1 MFKMVIADDE
11 HLVREGL
18 RTVVAWE
25 DYGIEI
31 VGKLPM
37 VRKPLNYA
45 RAYPDILLQISVC
58 H

>member
-1 MFKMVIADDE
+1 MVIADDE

-31 VGKLPM
+31 VKFPM
-37 VRKPLNYA
+37 VETLELCKSTRIYF
-45 RAYPDILLQISVC
+45 LQISVC